1 MSPAAASPGAVRA
14 RVGGGATPAAPA
26 APAADAPD
34 ERDRWRAGWAE
45 QDRRALLA
53 LVRAYPVGA
62 AVRFRA
68 HLPVLSPR
76 WWRQLAATSPW
87 GLRAGDPLEVVGY
100 GAAQGVPEA
109 LLVRR
114 SADGQGA
121 LVFPPELAP
130 PAAPPVEEAVPDRG
144 RGAAR
149 AAPGPAPSPGPGE
162 GSTTRTPAVTRSPP
176 AAPPAWPG
184 GAPRSEEGVP

>member
-1 MSPAAASPGAVRA
+1 MSPAVASTGAVRA
-14 RVGGGATPAAPA
+14 LVGDGAAPV
-26 APAADAPD
+26 APRAPGADA
-34 ERDRWRAGWAE
+34 RGRWDE

-68 HLPVLSPR
+68 HLPVLSSR
-76 WWRQLAATSPW
+76 WWRRQAAASRW

-100 GAAQGVPEA
+100 GATQGVPEA

-114 SADGQGA
+114 VADGRGA

-130 PAAPPVEEAVPDRG
+130 PSAGRRVEEEVRGERVLEAV
-144 RGAAR
+144 
-149 AAPGPAPSPGPGE
+149 
-162 GSTTRTPAVTRSPP
+162 
-176 AAPPAWPG
+176 
-184 GAPRSEEGVP
+184 